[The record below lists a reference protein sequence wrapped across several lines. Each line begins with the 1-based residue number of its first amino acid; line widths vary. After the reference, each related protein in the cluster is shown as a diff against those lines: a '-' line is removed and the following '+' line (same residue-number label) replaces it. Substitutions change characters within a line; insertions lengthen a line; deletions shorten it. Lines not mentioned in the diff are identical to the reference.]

1 MNFRDAVSEIE
12 NKKAMAKITSIQ
24 LFKNIKTL
32 VVQSQQA
39 VYSFANTTIA
49 ETNFHVGRMIVEHEQ
64 QGSARADYAK
74 NILITLSEKLNK
86 EFGKGYSVD
95 TLENMRKFYLIY
107 KDEYFLFIEK
117 NSISETASRKLN
129 TTKNAKSEAV
139 LRKSAIIS
147 KSETASRKS
156 PFLLSWSHYNIL
168 TRIENSNERKF
179 YEIECY
185 NEKWIVKELKRN
197 YESALYERLVMSRNK
212 QKVKELSKKGQV
224 ISTPQDL
231 IRDPYVME
239 FLQLQLLET
248 YSEKNLEDALISQL
262 QNFLKELGKGF
273 LFVERQKRIRLDG
286 DDFAIDLVFY
296 NRILK
301 CFVLIDLKIG
311 SLQHKDIGQMQ
322 MYVNYFDEHEKDES
336 ENKTIGII
344 LCKNKKESV
353 IKYTLGKENKQI
365 FASKYKLIFPEKQI
379 LKLLNATNKV

>member
-1 MNFRDAVSEIE
+1 MT
-12 NKKAMAKITSIQ
+12 KITTIQ

-39 VYSFANTTIA
+39 VYAFANTTIT
-49 ETNFHVGRMIVEHEQ
+49 ETYFHVGRMIVEHEQ

-74 NILITLSEKLNK
+74 TTLITLSAKLNA

-95 TLENMRKFYLIY
+95 TLENMRRFYLVY
-107 KDEYFLFIEK
+107 KDEYFMHLEK
-117 NSISETASRKLN
+117 NTKSEPPVRKLN
-129 TTKNAKSEAV
+129 IINKTKSEPLV
-139 LRKSAIIS
+139 RKSIFILQW
-147 KSETASRKS
+147 THY
-156 PFLLSWSHYNIL
+156 LLL
-168 TRIENSNERKF
+168 MRIDDVNERKF
-179 YEIECY
+179 YEIETA
-185 NEKWIVKELKRN
+185 NEKWTKRELHRN
-197 YESALYERLVMSRNK
+197 YDSALYERLVMSRNK
-212 QKVKELSKKGQV
+212 QKVKELSKKGQI

-248 YSEKNLEDALISQL
+248 YSEKDLEDALLNQL
-262 QNFLKELGKGF
+262 QKFLKELGKGF

-286 DDFAIDLVFY
+286 DDFSIDLVFY

-365 FASKYKLIFPEKQI
+365 FASKYKFIFPEKQI
-379 LKLLNATNKV
+379 LKLLNATKKV

>member
-1 MNFRDAVSEIE
+1 MT
-12 NKKAMAKITSIQ
+12 KITTIQ

-39 VYSFANTTIA
+39 VYAFANTTIT
-49 ETNFHVGRMIVEHEQ
+49 ETYFHVGRMIVEHEQ

-74 NILITLSEKLNK
+74 TTLITLSAKLNA

-95 TLENMRKFYLIY
+95 NLENMRKFYLVY
-107 KDEYFLFIEK
+107 KDEYSAFLEK
-117 NSISETASRKLN
+117 NTI
-129 TTKNAKSEAV
+129 SEAV
-139 LRKSAIIS
+139 PRKLV
-147 KSETASRKS
+147 KSFFTLGWTNYV
-156 PFLLSWSHYNIL
+156 LLIK
-168 TRIENSNERKF
+168 IEDANERKF

-185 NEKWIVKELKRN
+185 NEKWSTRELKRN
-197 YESALYERLVMSRNK
+197 NDSALYERLVVSRDK
-212 QKVKELSKKGQV
+212 KKVRELSKKGQI

-239 FLQLQLLET
+239 FLQWQLLET
-248 YSEKNLEDALISQL
+248 YSEKDLEDALLNQL
-262 QNFLKELGKGF
+262 QKFLKELGKGF

-379 LKLLNATNKV
+379 LKLLNATKKV